1 MSKKISV
8 DPNFLKV
15 RTSSL
20 KKSKTKFNSQQ
31 NISMNR
37 IRKRI
42 LNQLNKKSSRRE
54 NVKTQNKPQKKEA
67 DTEIEPVINGDKR
80 IIDNFTDSMEYL
92 NKETKTFSK
101 QKFNTQNKVVPT
113 EKNSLNVKH
122 TKPKTTPIFENV
134 NLELPDELKEHP
146 ITINSSV
153 PITQEGGRLN
163 KTLKNNE
170 PKYGCLK
177 KGTKPTFSK
186 HYNKTIKNRIQFSTD
201 LERTE
206 PETCQ
211 QNIEAKLKSHHV
223 SSNVDMSDVT
233 EEITTGDNINI
244 TESQKPEESFEM
256 KTKSL
261 INTITETK
269 PNSVLESNTETNEAS
284 KTDSTTEQREI
295 KTIGNKKQ
303 SGKKRKEILGKNR
316 QTSKVSLIIN
326 NNKTRR
332 KIKQEHMVLNTTPI
346 SYIKKVLKEKGLLEV
361 GSRAPEDVLRSM
373 YTNAKLSGDI
383 ENRNG
388 EVLINNYMN
397 DDSIVV

>member
-8 DPNFLKV
+8 DPIFLKV
-15 RTSSL
+15 RSSSL
-20 KKSKTKFNSQQ
+20 KKSKAKFNSQQ

-42 LNQLNKKSSRRE
+42 LNQLNKKSSRHE
-54 NVKTQNKPQKKEA
+54 KVKSQHNPQE
-67 DTEIEPVINGDKR
+67 TETEPVINNGDKR
-80 IIDNFTDSMEYL
+80 VIDNFSDSMNYL
-92 NKETKTFSK
+92 NKETRTVAK
-101 QKFNTQNKVVPT
+101 QKFNKQNKVTPT
-113 EKNSLNVKH
+113 EMNDLNIKN

-134 NLELPDELKEHP
+134 NLELPDELKEP
-146 ITINSSV
+146 QFTINSSV

-211 QNIEAKLKSHHV
+211 QNIESKLKSHKISSNV
-223 SSNVDMSDVT
+223 ASNVDMTDVT
-233 EEITTGDNINI
+233 EEIAGGDNINVS
-244 TESQKPEESFEM
+244 ESSKPDESFEM
-256 KTKSL
+256 KTNSL
-261 INTITETK
+261 INTITET
-269 PNSVLESNTETNEAS
+269 NTGLETNKTEKNDTDGTITET
-284 KTDSTTEQREI
+284 RET
-295 KTIGNKKQ
+295 KPTGNTKQ
-303 SGKKRKEILGKNR
+303 SGKKRKEILGKNK

-332 KIKQEHMVLNTTPI
+332 KIRQEHMVLNTTPI

-373 YTNAKLSGDI
+373 YTNAKLTGDI